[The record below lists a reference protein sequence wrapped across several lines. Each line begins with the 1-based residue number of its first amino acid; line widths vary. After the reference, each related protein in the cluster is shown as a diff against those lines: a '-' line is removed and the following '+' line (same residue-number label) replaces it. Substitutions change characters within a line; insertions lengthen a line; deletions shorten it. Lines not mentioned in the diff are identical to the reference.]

1 MNELFFFWKM
11 VTDFFVWLQILNIYI
26 IVALVVIGL
35 ETHAY
40 YLLLVAMFAFMLTAI
55 FLVISL
61 LESLTFLSS
70 NYYWVESAYGL
81 IAGLSF
87 VVSSTVVLTT
97 LKKEFFL
104 TSVSIWQKLIDF
116 DNYNFN
122 FLGCGIFEYS
132 CLLRRCTK

>member
-1 MNELFFFWKM
+1 M

-104 TSVSIWQKLIDF
+104 TSVSI
-116 DNYNFN
+116 
-122 FLGCGIFEYS
+122 
-132 CLLRRCTK
+132 